1 MKHRLGLGAQVF
13 LSILL
18 VALGAVLAVGLIARD
33 ALSRAFDAYLGNLPA
48 PMGYGR
54 GMGRKMLGAAEQTFV
69 QSVDQSVYVGGLVA
83 VVIAAVVA
91 IPLAI
96 YLARPL
102 RRLEHAAEQVAGGDL
117 GHRVDASGPAEVAAL
132 GEAFNSMADSLQEAE
147 ELRRR
152 MVADVSHELRNPI
165 AAARAQAEGMVDG
178 IIPVDDARLSSLVD
192 DLKHLSVLVEELRE
206 LSTAESGQLTYDM
219 ADIDV
224 ADLARREVER
234 AASMAQKGVVVEMAE
249 GSSPD
254 TSAVAP
260 GDETRLSQVMRNLL
274 SNALRHTAEGA
285 VTVSVTAENGW
296 ARVAVA
302 DTGTGI
308 AEEDLPNV
316 FERFYRADP
325 SRATGTG
332 GAGLGLAISRQIVRD
347 HGGEVFAESNA
358 DGGATVGF
366 KLPASEQARPS

>member
-1 MKHRLGLGAQVF
+1 MKRRLGLGTQVF

-33 ALSRAFDAYLGNLPA
+33 ALSRAFDAYLGSLPA

-54 GMGRKMLGAAEQTFV
+54 GMGRRMLGAAEQTFV
-69 QSVDQSVYVGGLVA
+69 QSVDQSVYVGGLIA

-132 GEAFNSMADSLQEAE
+132 SDAFNSMADSLQEAE

-178 IIPVDDARLSSLVD
+178 IIPANAARLSSLVD

-206 LSTAESGQLTYDM
+206 LSTAESGQLSYEM
-219 ADIDV
+219 ADVDITS
-224 ADLARREVER
+224 LARREVER
-234 AASMAQKGVVVEMAE
+234 VAPMAQEGVSVGVE
-249 GSSPD
+249 D
-254 TSAVAP
+254 TAQDPAFAS

-274 SNALRHTAEGA
+274 SNALRHTAQGT
-285 VTVSVTAENGW
+285 VTVSVVAEKEW
-296 ARVAVA
+296 VRVAVA
-302 DTGTGI
+302 DTGEGI
-308 AEEDLPNV
+308 ADEDLPNV
-316 FERFYRADP
+316 FERFYRSDP
-325 SRATGTG
+325 SRAAGTG

-347 HGGEVFAESNA
+347 HGGEVFAERN
-358 DGGATVGF
+358 DRGGATVGF
-366 KLPASEQARPS
+366 KLPAQEQVHPG

>member
-1 MKHRLGLGAQVF
+1 MKRRLGLGTQVF
-13 LSILL
+13 ISILL

-33 ALSRAFDAYLGNLPA
+33 ALSRAFDTYLGGLPT
-48 PMGYGR
+48 PMGR

-83 VVIAAVVA
+83 IVIAAVVA

-96 YLARPL
+96 YLTRPL

-132 GEAFNSMADSLQEAE
+132 GEAFNSMADSLQDAE

-224 ADLARREVER
+224 TDLARREVMR
-234 AASMAQKGVVVEMAE
+234 AAPMARAEVSVVLAA
-249 GSSPD
+249 D
-254 TSAVAP
+254 SAVGDTIVP

-274 SNALRHTAEGA
+274 SNALRHTPEGA
-285 VTVSVTAENGW
+285 VTVSVVAENGW
-296 ARVAVA
+296 VRVSVA
-302 DTGTGI
+302 DTGSGI
-308 AEEDLPNV
+308 AAEDLPNV

-325 SRATGTG
+325 SRAAGTG

-366 KLPASEQARPS
+366 RLPASEQARPS